1 MGVLSL
7 NKLHRPPSTHIRI
20 PMCTHVNA
28 CKPQRTLQESML
40 QKKKYRRTLFLQSM
54 GTCKAGPVQFITF
67 SLGVV
72 LSLQQREQ
80 ENSRVSSG
88 LRGHLK
94 SFVSLTL
101 KIMRQILRS
110 DEVEYYYLGAY

>member
-72 LSLQQREQ
+72 LSLQQRDK
-80 ENSRVSSG
+80 R
-88 LRGHLK
+88 
-94 SFVSLTL
+94 TA
-101 KIMRQILRS
+101 
-110 DEVEYYYLGAY
+110 EYPVAFEGT